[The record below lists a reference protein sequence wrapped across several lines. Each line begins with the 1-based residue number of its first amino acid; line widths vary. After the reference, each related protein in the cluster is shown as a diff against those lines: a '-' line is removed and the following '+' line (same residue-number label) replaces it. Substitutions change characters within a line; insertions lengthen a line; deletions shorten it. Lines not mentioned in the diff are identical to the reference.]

1 MRRRWVACLVA
12 VLAALALAPVR
23 AMAAAPVT
31 LWVNG
36 TDILQEDDLKVTCGA
51 GTAEY
56 DRGTNTLT
64 LTDVTIEG
72 DFSGSAAINVNGD
85 VNIRLVG
92 TNTISSGWYGV
103 YAAHSN
109 GTVAFCGSGTLTISS
124 SNGCVRAEDIIVGTV
139 GEEGGPT
146 INATSQ
152 NGSGLYATNT
162 LTVQNGS
169 TVTAESKDSDYSYAL
184 FADSEVNIV
193 DSTLSATT
201 AGEGAALG
209 AVSSVNITRSKV
221 LASAKGSS
229 IAAYEGGV
237 HMTDSVVIAD
247 SPTTHYSVYGS
258 AGGSISGT
266 WLDSTNPYVWEAIT
280 NNAQNSVV
288 ILETAGTVTGDHAL
302 PSDAELRAGV
312 TLSVPESTSL
322 TVPKGVTLH
331 NNGTVEL
338 HGQYTNNGTTVCA
351 AGSHAGGTATCASPA
366 TCALCGYAYGD
377 KDPANHASLAHV
389 DAVAATHLT
398 EGTIEHWHCDGCG
411 KYYGDAAATNAISAA
426 DTVAP
431 RLEGHAPDGSGWH
444 SDASGHWQLCAC
456 GEKVSAGGHELE
468 WVTDREPAVGV
479 AGSRHQECA
488 TCGYKTAAEEVP
500 ALEPVEHEVTLVLGN
515 GSADVVVSVE
525 DGALL
530 ARPDDPVREGH
541 DFAGWF
547 MTADADGRLSDP
559 YDFSA
564 PVTGDLTL
572 YAGWVPAASEDGE
585 PESGAEKPEKSEAL
599 ANTGDPTVLLAPLA
613 ACAAGAA
620 ALAASIRARRR

>member
-36 TDILQEDDLKVTCGA
+36 TDILKEDDLKVTCGA

-56 DRGTNTLT
+56 DRSTNTLT

-103 YAAHSN
+103 YAHSN

-124 SNGCVRAEDIIVGTV
+124 SSACVNAGDIIVGTV

-152 NGSGLYATNT
+152 NDSGLYATNT

-184 FADSEVNIV
+184 FAESAVNIV

-201 AGEGAALG
+201 AGTDAALG

-221 LASAKGSS
+221 LASAKGSIA
-229 IAAYEGGV
+229 IAAYEGSV

-247 SPTTHYSVYGS
+247 SPTTHYSVYG
-258 AGGSISGT
+258 ATGGSISDT
-266 WLDSTNPYVWEAIT
+266 WLDSTNPYVWGAIT
-280 NNAQNSVV
+280 EHTQNSVV
-288 ILETAGTVTGDHAL
+288 ILEIAGTVTGDHVL
-302 PSDAELRAGV
+302 PRDAELRAGV

-366 TCALCGYAYGD
+366 TCALCGDAYGE
-377 KDPANHASLAHV
+377 KNLANHASLAHI

-398 EGTIEHWHCDGCG
+398 EGTVEHWHCDGCG

-500 ALEPVEHEVTLVLGN
+500 A
-515 GSADVVVSVE
+515 
-525 DGALL
+525 
-530 ARPDDPVREGH
+530 
-541 DFAGWF
+541 
-547 MTADADGRLSDP
+547 
-559 YDFSA
+559 
-564 PVTGDLTL
+564 
-572 YAGWVPAASEDGE
+572 ASEDGE

>member
-169 TVTAESKDSDYSYAL
+169 TVNAESKDSDYSYAL
-184 FADSEVNIV
+184 FAESEVNIV

-398 EGTIEHWHCDGCG
+398 VPSCTYW
-411 KYYGDAAATNAISAA
+411 
-426 DTVAP
+426 P
-431 RLEGHAPDGSGWH
+431 RL
-444 SDASGHWQLCAC
+444 
-456 GEKVSAGGHELE
+456 
-468 WVTDREPAVGV
+468 
-479 AGSRHQECA
+479 
-488 TCGYKTAAEEVP
+488 
-500 ALEPVEHEVTLVLGN
+500 
-515 GSADVVVSVE
+515 
-525 DGALL
+525 
-530 ARPDDPVREGH
+530 
-541 DFAGWF
+541 
-547 MTADADGRLSDP
+547 
-559 YDFSA
+559 
-564 PVTGDLTL
+564 
-572 YAGWVPAASEDGE
+572 
-585 PESGAEKPEKSEAL
+585 
-599 ANTGDPTVLLAPLA
+599 
-613 ACAAGAA
+613 
-620 ALAASIRARRR
+620 

>member
-162 LTVQNGS
+162 LTVRNGS
-169 TVTAESKDSDYSYAL
+169 TVNAESKDSDYSYAL
-184 FADSEVNIV
+184 FAESEVNIV

-209 AVSSVNITRSKV
+209 AVRSVNITGSKV

-237 HMTDSVVIAD
+237 HMTNSVVIAD

-312 TLSVPESTSL
+312 TLSVPKSTSL

-398 EGTIEHWHCDGCG
+398 EGTVEHWHCDGCG
-411 KYYGDAAATNAISAA
+411 KYYGDAAATKEISAA

-500 ALEPVEHEVTLVLGN
+500 A
-515 GSADVVVSVE
+515 
-525 DGALL
+525 
-530 ARPDDPVREGH
+530 
-541 DFAGWF
+541 
-547 MTADADGRLSDP
+547 
-559 YDFSA
+559 
-564 PVTGDLTL
+564 
-572 YAGWVPAASEDGE
+572 ASEDGE